1 MKKHLERLKHAGRK
15 PDSITTETGHVQRW
29 ALEFGDPHLDRIT
42 PIQFA
47 QKETET
53 SMEQGSGSG
62 RPAASL
68 RPNLDFLFNLK
79 HIINNYQ
86 TNTLCGPVWVT

>member
-1 MKKHLERLKHAGRK
+1 MLKGPSEAGVVHG
-15 PDSITTETGHVQRW
+15 TGVKLQGYIKEQ
-29 ALEFGDPHLDRIT
+29 LQIDLGCCT

-47 QKETET
+47 RKETET
-53 SMEQGSGSG
+53 IREQGSGSG

-68 RPNLDFLFNLK
+68 RPNLDFLYNLK
-79 HIINNYQ
+79 HIINSYQ